1 MAEILSALGGHIACG
16 HHGAGKGAAGVVLQ
30 EIAGRDLLQVSA
42 WPETVSSVA
51 QELAAAIGTAAP
63 APRGSVVT
71 SGTRTAYFVG
81 PDKIWVTAPFGDGLS
96 AKLGKLWPSSSAVVT
111 ELGHSRTVLRISGAN
126 ARDLIARFLA
136 VDTDPALFPAG
147 HVLSAGLHGLG
158 ATLHHVVDGTYDLY
172 LPRTFALS
180 LTEGIVE
187 VAEQWGVEVK
197 G

>member
-1 MAEILSALGGHIACG
+1 MKMDDQYRKPCLSWQIP
-16 HHGAGKGAAGVVLQ
+16 LQ
-30 EIAGRDLLQVSA
+30 GIKPVRKWQNPTG
-42 WPETVSSVA
+42 
-51 QELAAAIGTAAP
+51 
-63 APRGSVVT
+63 
-71 SGTRTAYFVG
+71 
-81 PDKIWVTAPFGDGLS
+81 
-96 AKLGKLWPSSSAVVT
+96 
-111 ELGHSRTVLRISGAN
+111 
-126 ARDLIARFLA
+126 
-136 VDTDPALFPAG
+136 TDPALFPAG